1 MRVEIHG
8 VLVHMKAMPNDDG
21 RGGDGFGGIFKWSD
35 AAGTVDMS
43 DAIFLLDEP
52 PISDEPFP
60 PGSYT
65 HVKLVLDYRGRCPG
79 ELPDGSST
87 THRLG
92 VWHRARHRWIR
103 GHARVVNAARTASTV
118 PFQPSST

>member
-1 MRVEIHG
+1 
-8 VLVHMKAMPNDDG
+8 
-21 RGGDGFGGIFKWSD
+21 
-35 AAGTVDMS
+35 MS

-60 PGSYT
+60 PGSYA
-65 HVKLVLDYRGRCPG
+65 HVKLVLDHRGRYPG
-79 ELPDGSST
+79 ELPDGGST

-103 GHARVVNAARTASTV
+103 GHTRGRQRRPHDVHRTV
-118 PFQPSST
+118 PAFVDVDRSTPCAASDVAHTCVA